1 MTKTGGM
8 IWVPQVS
15 LILRDLEAGGKP
27 TLSSFEGWGRHS
39 KLHRRFRQSLSFKL
53 RTYPKLAPCT
63 VVIQPSDQ
71 PHRMTPCSKAAGL

>member
-53 RTYPKLAPCT
+53 RTYPKVGTLYRRDPT
-63 VVIQPSDQ
+63 LPSNH
-71 PHRMTPCSKAAGL
+71 PE